1 MCAPGSRARRLRR
14 VVDAAAFAIAALLLG
29 AAPAEA
35 LVITPQ
41 FDSSITGAANAAQLE
56 GAINAAIS
64 TVESLYSNTGTV
76 GIIFSQASGN
86 FLAESETQDYSISYS
101 QYTSLLQSNSTA
113 NPANTTLSTAIAN
126 LASGNKPGPGGTVL
140 ATTAD
145 ARVALG
151 VTAATGCFDNSGN
164 LLVRCGGS
172 STYSGPAYDGIIY
185 VNNAISF
192 NYTTT
197 PVAGEYSAIA
207 AVEAQINEILGG
219 GGQGSVL
226 NSIPCAG
233 SKAEYPNIGVL
244 DLYRYSSPGVPTFS
258 SCSGTTAYLS
268 VDGGNTDIIGFN
280 DNSAYDLGDFNTTD
294 NVQSAIPASGIVPS
308 YTTASPEF
316 TMMESIGYGAQL
328 TLTATASATT
338 QVGQSYAQTNVAS
351 GGTGPYTYSLS
362 AGALPVGT
370 SLNTSTGTVSGTPTT
385 SGPFSY
391 TIKVTDSSSPA
402 QTATQVSSGTIATA
416 AQTLVLTATPS
427 SATQVGQSYS
437 QANVASGGTVPYTYS
452 VSAGTVPN
460 GTTLNTSTGTVSGT
474 PTTAGAFS
482 YTIEVTDSG
491 NPTAQTATQVSSGTI
506 APATFTLSAGV
517 SGSGTVTSTPSG
529 ISCGSTCSASF
540 ANGAQVT
547 LNETP
552 ASGWVFSGWSGACSG
567 TGSCVVTMSAAES
580 VTAAFLIAQGGGG
593 LTRTFVSSSG
603 VDTNPC
609 TVTAPCATFAQALT
623 LTQPTGIIAALDPGK
638 YGPLTITYPVT
649 VNGNGWAAITAPAQG
664 NGITISADVGNVIL
678 TGLEVDGAGAAY
690 NGIVFNSS
698 ASLTV
703 SNCIVKDFISAN
715 GTSGNGIMIAPIT
728 GSVDFTIVNTV
739 ALNNGSAG
747 IHYLPASGSAA
758 ATGAIDHVIAAN
770 NAIGIAVDLSAA
782 SGGSAAVT
790 ISNSVAN
797 NNTDDGIVTASATG
811 TVTVTADRDEI
822 SSNGTGVGVGANT
835 TVLLSRSVI
844 AKNSVY
850 GVSNSGTTGSS
861 NDNRIAGNGS
871 GDIHGTGLTA
881 VAPQ

>member
-1 MCAPGSRARRLRR
+1 MPALLC
-14 VVDAAAFAIAALLLG
+14 AALLLG

-64 TVESLYSNTGTV
+64 TIESLYSNTGTV
-76 GIIFSQASGN
+76 GIVFSQASGN
-86 FLAESETQDYSISYS
+86 FLALSSTQDYSISYS

-113 NPANTTLSTAIAN
+113 NPANTTLSTAIAH
-126 LASGNKPGPGGTVL
+126 LASGNKPGPGGDVL
-140 ATTAD
+140 VTSAD

-151 VTAATGCFDNSGN
+151 VTSDTGCFNSSGTY
-164 LLVRCGGS
+164 VESCGQ
-172 STYSGPAYDGIIY
+172 AYDGVITL
-185 VNNAISF
+185 NNAISF

-197 PVAGEYSAIA
+197 PVAGKYSAIA

-226 NSIPCAG
+226 NSIPCGG
-233 SKAEYPNIGVL
+233 SKTAYPNIGVL
-244 DLYRYSSPGVPTFS
+244 DLYRYTSAATPSFS

-268 VDGGNTDIIGFN
+268 VDGGVTDIVGFN
-280 DNSAYDLGDFNTTD
+280 DNPSYDLGDFNTND
-294 NVQSAIPASGIVPS
+294 NVQSAIPASGVVPS

-316 TMMESIGYGAQL
+316 TMMESIGYAAKL
-328 TLTATASATT
+328 TLTATASSTT
-338 QVGQSYAQTNVAS
+338 QVGQSYSQTNVAS
-351 GGTGPYTYSLS
+351 YGTPSYTYSLS
-362 AGALPVGT
+362 AGALPAGT

-391 TIKVTDSSSPA
+391 TIEVTDSSSPP
-402 QTATQVSSGTIATA
+402 QTATQVSSGTIAPGALPLT
-416 AQTLVLTATPS
+416 LTATPS
-427 SATQVGQSYS
+427 STMEVGQAYS
-437 QANVASGGTVPYTYS
+437 QTNVASGGTTPYTYS

-491 NPTAQTATQVSSGTI
+491 SPTAQTATQASSGTI

-609 TVTAPCATFAQALT
+609 SIAAPCATFAHAYT

-638 YGPLTITYPVT
+638 YGPLIITYPVT
-649 VNGNGWAAITAPAQG
+649 INGNGWAAITAPAQG
-664 NGITISADVGNVIL
+664 SGITISAGVGNVIL

-690 NGIVFNSS
+690 NGIVFNSGN
-698 ASLTV
+698 SLTV
-703 SNCIVKDFISAN
+703 NNCIVKDFISAD
-715 GTSGNGIMIAPIT
+715 GTSGNGIMIAPT
-728 GSVDFTIVNTV
+728 SGTVDFTIVNTI
-739 ALNNGSAG
+739 ALNNASAG

-758 ATGAIDHVIAAN
+758 ATGAIDHVLAAN
-770 NAIGIAVDLSAA
+770 NAIGMAVDLSGT

-797 NNTDDGIVTASATG
+797 NNGSDGVVTASATG
-811 TVTVTADRDEI
+811 TVIVTVDRDEV
-822 SSNGTGVGVGANT
+822 SSNGTGVSVGANT
-835 TVLLSRSVI
+835 AVLLSRSVI
-844 AKNSVY
+844 AKNTTY
-850 GVSNSGTTGSS
+850 GISNSGTAASS
-861 NDNRIAGNGS
+861 EDNRIAGNGNGNVVQGS
-871 GDIHGTGLTA
+871 ALTS
-881 VAPQ
+881 VAQQ